1 MRLAYMFGDGID
13 YTCCSPAP
21 DVNNSLKNNAVG
33 ARGANVLAEALRENF
48 VVRELM

>member
-1 MRLAYMFGDGID
+1 MAH
-13 YTCCSPAP
+13 TCSSSAH

-33 ARGANVLAEALRENF
+33 DRGATALAEALRDNF